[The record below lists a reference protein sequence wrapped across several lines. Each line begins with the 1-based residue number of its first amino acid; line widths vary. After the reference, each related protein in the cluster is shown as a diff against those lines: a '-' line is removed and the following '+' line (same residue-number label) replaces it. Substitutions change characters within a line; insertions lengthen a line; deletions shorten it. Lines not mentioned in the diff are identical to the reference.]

1 MHKRPDGYYRRV
13 AEVMNLRDGDTID
26 VDLPNLPGV
35 AIRLS
40 GFNAPELDDP
50 GGEEAAEF
58 VANLFETTP
67 LDQIQAYI
75 EPPADLDKDGR
86 LELTDIVRAA
96 KFGRVPGSYF
106 LFGYDLRI
114 LMLEAGHGTVD
125 DRYKNEFN
133 NHLWDY

>member
-58 VANLFETTP
+58 VANLFETHRSTRYRRTSNH
-67 LDQIQAYI
+67 L
-75 EPPADLDKDGR
+75 
-86 LELTDIVRAA
+86 LTWTR
-96 KFGRVPGSYF
+96 
-106 LFGYDLRI
+106 
-114 LMLEAGHGTVD
+114 TVD
-125 DRYKNEFN
+125 LN
-133 NHLWDY
+133 